1 MKSLLRNYMIFM
13 KMCVAL
19 FFGAGCFLFHSPL
32 HANDFMLNSGRVYNI
47 NVKSFRSQKFEYVV
61 PQHYDFS
68 CGAAALATLLKHHYD
83 IVTTEQEVLDS
94 MFAVGDQDKIRK
106 QGFSL
111 LDMKNYLHTIGI
123 PADGY
128 KVDIESVSKV
138 GVPGIVLINANG
150 YMHFVVVKGISDK
163 HVLLGDPA
171 LGMRKVSMDAF
182 LSMWNG
188 IFFIIKSDLQVG
200 QASFKME
207 NDNWEGRRGA
217 LFSNALSHQALSQF
231 TIHTAYTPNIY
242 QGF

>member
-1 MKSLLRNYMIFM
+1 MKV
-13 KMCVAL
+13 CAAL
-19 FFGAGCFLFHSPL
+19 VLGAGCFFFQSPL
-32 HANDFMLNSGRVYNI
+32 YANDFMLNSGRTYNI
-47 NVKSFRSQKFEYVV
+47 NVKSFRAQKFEQVV

-68 CGAAALATLLKHHYD
+68 CGAAALATLLKYHYD
-83 IVTTEQEVLDS
+83 INVTEQKVLDS
-94 MFAVGDQDKIRK
+94 MFAVGNQDKIRK

-111 LDMKNYLHTIGI
+111 LDMKNYLHTIGL

-128 KVDIESVSKV
+128 KVSIKSISKV

-171 LGMRKVSMDAF
+171 LGMRKVSMDTF

-188 IFFIIKSDLQVG
+188 IFFIVKTNFQIG

-207 NDNWEGRRGA
+207 NDKWEGRRGA
-217 LFSNALSHQALSQF
+217 LFSNAMSHQALSQF
-231 TIHTAYTPNIY
+231 TVHTAYTPNIY